1 MDNFQRPNAGL
12 VSGMQIDILKL
23 LDALRRNILIVFLS
37 AVLCSGAVF
46 GYTYFRVAPQYSAT
60 VSFYVNT
67 SSTQSLASSL
77 LSTSSTAVS
86 TGRLVDTYL
95 YILKS
100 RETLEEV
107 CDESGLDIT
116 YGWLR
121 NKISTT
127 VVENVTGF
135 KVTVQCSNPAMAEK
149 LANTIAVVLPNRI
162 SDIVDGT
169 TTKIVD
175 HAIIPTARSSP
186 DYMQSALQGFV
197 IGAVLSAAVIVL
209 LEYLRT
215 SQNVVIESADDLRE
229 CFADYPVLAMIPDMR
244 LTNKKGYYSHY
255 AYYSEGKKV
264 AK

>member
-1 MDNFQRPNAGL
+1 MDNFQRPNFGFA
-12 VSGMQIDILKL
+12 SGMNIDILKL
-23 LDALRRNILIVFLS
+23 LDALRRNILVVFLS
-37 AVLCSGAVF
+37 AVICSGIVF
-46 GYTYFRVAPQYSAT
+46 GYTYFRIAPQYSAT

-77 LSTSSTAVS
+77 LSTSSAGVS
-86 TGRLVDTYL
+86 TARLVDTYL

-107 CDESGLDIT
+107 CDESGLDIS

-149 LANTIAVVLPNRI
+149 LANTIAEVLPNRI

-186 DYMQSALQGFV
+186 DYMKNAMTGFAAGG
-197 IGAVLSAAVIVL
+197 ILAAVIIL
-209 LEYLRT
+209 ALEYFRT
-215 SQNVVIESADDLRE
+215 SKYVVIESADDLRE